1 MLVSLAVVLGGCSG
15 DKGDDNN
22 GSATAMPLRGVVHG
36 GQAPIVGSTVVLRAA
51 SEQGLS
57 NATTVASA
65 TTDSN
70 GNFNFSFSCPSP
82 TAQMYV
88 TSTSGNPGGGANTAI
103 RLMAILGS
111 CADLPNSATI
121 NELTTVAA
129 AYTANA
135 FIGPS
140 GCSDCSGGLPQS
152 VTNITGPDPGLPNA
166 MGNAALLV
174 SSATGQLAPSLP
186 TSAEC
191 PATGTVPANCLTV
204 RKLNTAANALAA
216 CVNSSGPTSAQCVQ
230 LFDCATVGAVFTSA
244 TACTPPAGTALPSD
258 TLQAMLNIVRNPA
271 KVSIPGIDDTSNRDV
286 VFSPAFA
293 SPNHFNDYTMSLN
306 LTGGGLSGPLNLAV
320 DSTGN
325 IWVANEDGA
334 SVTKLSPNGVP
345 LSGSTGFAAGVNPC
359 GIAFDTNGNV
369 WVTSNADS
377 SLTVLNPAGQPIF
390 GSPITG
396 GGLGLPEGVAA
407 SPDGDIWVANLNG
420 HLSRFN
426 ATGVAIGT
434 GYAVGNDPFGLAV
447 DSLGD
452 VFVMNYENNTVSAFN
467 SNGTAITAPSGGS
480 LSQPAGAAI
489 DINGNLWAVNVE
501 GASLTKFTLGGTSS
515 AAHFS
520 GGGLNFSGGI
530 AIDASGNAWVSNFD
544 TISEFNSAGAAL
556 SPSGGFVAA
565 NLSNG
570 GENFGG
576 DDFEL
581 TPAVD
586 PSGNVW
592 FANAGSNSVTVFFG
606 AAAPTRTPLV
616 AAISQ
621 GFVP

>member
-1 MLVSLAVVLGGCSG
+1 MLAGLVGGCSG
-15 DKGDDNN
+15 GSEGNGGDA
-22 GSATAMPLRGVVHG
+22 SATPMALQGLVHG

-57 NATTVASA
+57 NAVTVASA

-82 TAQMYV
+82 TAQMYL
-88 TSTSGNPGGGANTAI
+88 TSTAGNPGGGANTAI
-103 RLMAILGS
+103 RLMAILGP
-111 CADLPNSATI
+111 CANLPDSAII

-152 VTNITGPDPGLPNA
+152 VTNISGPAPGLPNA

-174 SSATGQLAPSLP
+174 SPLNGQVAPTLP

-230 LFDCATVGAVFTSA
+230 LFDCATVGAAFTSA
-244 TACTPPAGTALPSD
+244 TACTPPADTTLPGD

-271 KVSIPGIDDTSNRDV
+271 KVSIPGIDDTSSRDV
-286 VFSPAFA
+286 VFSPAF
-293 SPNHFNDYTMSLN
+293 STHFTDYTMSLS
-306 LTGGGLSGPLNLAV
+306 LTGGGLNGPVNLAV
-320 DSTGN
+320 DGN
-325 IWVANEDGA
+325 
-334 SVTKLSPNGVP
+334 
-345 LSGSTGFAAGVNPC
+345 
-359 GIAFDTNGNV
+359 
-369 WVTSNADS
+369 
-377 SLTVLNPAGQPIF
+377 
-390 GSPITG
+390 
-396 GGLGLPEGVAA
+396 
-407 SPDGDIWVANLNG
+407 GDIWVANSGGNSVIELSPNG
-420 HLSRFN
+420 EPLSGGSGF
-426 ATGVAIGT
+426 AVGSIPYAVAIDANGNAWVSNHDDGNLT
-434 GYAVGNDPFGLAV
+434 ILSPAGQPILGSPITADGLDGPYGIAISPDGDAWVASSDSKVIRFSDMGVMLGSNVSSPSAHITKGIAIDGLGNVFATNVGDNVIA
-447 DSLGD
+447 
-452 VFVMNYENNTVSAFN
+452 AFS
-467 SNGTAITAPSGGS
+467 SNGTPIGPFSNGS
-480 LSQPAGAAI
+480 LNAPEGVAI
-489 DINGNLWAVNVE
+489 DINNNLWVANS
-501 GASLTKFTLGGTSS
+501 GANSLIKFTEGNTISS
-515 AAHFS
+515 AAFT
-520 GGGLNFSGGI
+520 GGGLHSPTGI
-530 AIDASGNAWVSNFD
+530 AIDASGNVWVANANS
-544 TISEFNSAGAAL
+544 TAISEFSGAGTAL
-556 SPSGGFVAA
+556 SPSAGFVGAG
-565 NLSNG
+565 LSDSFN
-570 GENFGG
+570 EY
-576 DDFEL
+576 

-592 FANAGSNSVTVFFG
+592 FANQSNNSLTVFFG